1 MEIFIDSANIKEITR
16 WLEYGIADGVTTN
29 PSIMFKDGVFDI
41 EKGAKEIARLIKPR
55 PLSVEVT
62 SNNLEEMFEQAQ
74 EFASWADNIVIK
86 IPQINSNGVPCYGII
101 KRLETGGIKVNA
113 TAALSFGQVMLAAK
127 ANATYISIF
136 AGRVTD
142 EGGDA
147 SVIIRNSVEWLNR
160 WQYASKIIIG
170 SIRSVGDVIT
180 AALAG
185 AHIIT
190 IPPQFIDKMA
200 DHKNTRAT
208 VAQFLVDAEKAME
221 LMRREEV
228 MKIPS

>member
-1 MEIFIDSANIKEITR
+1 MEIFVDSANIKEITR

-29 PSIMFKDGVFDI
+29 PSIMFKDGIHDI
-41 EKGAKEIARLIKPR
+41 EKGAKEIARLINPR

-62 SNNLEEMFEQAQ
+62 SNDLDEMFTQAN

-86 IPQINSNGVPCYGII
+86 IPQINTDGIPCYGII
-101 KRLETGGIKVNA
+101 KNLETMGIKVNA
-113 TAALSFGQVMLAAK
+113 TAAMSFGQVMLAAK
-127 ANATYISIF
+127 AKATYISIF

-147 SVIIRNSVEWLNR
+147 SLIIKNSIEWLKR
-160 WQYASKIIIG
+160 WNFSSKIIIG

-208 VAQFLVDAEKAME
+208 VDQFLCDAQKTME
-221 LMRREEV
+221 LMQQV
-228 MKIPS
+228 KKV